1 MKKIIVASA
10 LAALAC
16 GCITVNKNDGG
27 NSCLKPAVV
36 KDKVHIKYELGK
48 DRVNATD
55 QIFCL
60 FGWISWGST
69 ATHIADHGEC
79 SPGLFPSPQVKAKNG
94 AYANACE
101 AANCDSIAAAR
112 YTVTTDDYFVFKKV
126 KAEVSG
132 YPAKAVGVELIDA
145 AKCPLPCDKKP
156 ACCKAK

>member
-55 QIFCL
+55 QVFCL

-69 ATHIADHGEC
+69 AITVSVLPAS
-79 SPGLFPSPQVKAKNG
+79 SP
-94 AYANACE
+94 
-101 AANCDSIAAAR
+101 AR
-112 YTVTTDDYFVFKKV
+112 R
-126 KAEVSG
+126 
-132 YPAKAVGVELIDA
+132 
-145 AKCPLPCDKKP
+145 
-156 ACCKAK
+156 

>member
-55 QIFCL
+55 QVFCL
-60 FGWISWGST
+60 FGMQAPTINFLYLKRAALLMPPSQLPKGYVKSLTWPCSMRTSCRT
-69 ATHIADHGEC
+69 EADTWPH
-79 SPGLFPSPQVKAKNG
+79 
-94 AYANACE
+94 
-101 AANCDSIAAAR
+101 R
-112 YTVTTDDYFVFKKV
+112 
-126 KAEVSG
+126 
-132 YPAKAVGVELIDA
+132 
-145 AKCPLPCDKKP
+145 
-156 ACCKAK
+156 